1 MRLDD
6 QRPSDNIEDR
16 RGQDRFPGRGGI
28 GFPMGGGI
36 RFPIGRRGGGL
47 GIGAVLAL
55 LAISLIF
62 GVDPI
67 KLISGSGLAPQQI
80 DVPNH
85 PPARPAASD
94 SDPMRD
100 FTAKILAT
108 TEETWARIFQE
119 NSLAYGPPRL
129 VLFTG
134 VVQSACGTAQS
145 AMGPF
150 YCSLDRR
157 VYIDMSFYGDMDRRL
172 GATGDFARAY
182 VIAHEVGH
190 HVQNLLGIAGEIAQA
205 RSRTS
210 PVESNALSVRME
222 LQADCLAGVWARD
235 NIRIL
240 EQGDIEEGLNAASAI
255 GDDRLQKRA
264 QGYVV
269 PDSFT
274 HGSSQQRVSWF
285 KRGFEVGSMATCNTF
300 DR

>member
-1 MRLDD
+1 LRLDD

-16 RGQDRFPGRGGI
+16 RGQGRFPGRGGF
-28 GFPMGGGI
+28 GFPIGGV

-47 GIGAVLAL
+47 GIGAVLVM
-55 LAISLIF
+55 LAVSLIF
-62 GVDPI
+62 GIDPI
-67 KLISGSGLAPQQI
+67 ELLSGGGSVPQQI
-80 DVPNH
+80 DAPNR
-85 PPARPAASD
+85 PRGPPAASD

-100 FTAKILAT
+100 FTAKVLAT
-108 TEETWARIFQE
+108 TETTWARIFQE
-119 NSLAYGPPRL
+119 NGLAYGPPRL

-157 VYIDMSFYGDMDRRL
+157 VYIDMSFYGDLDRRL

-190 HVQNLLGIAGEIAQA
+190 HVQNLLGIAGEVAQA
-205 RSRTS
+205 RSRAS
-210 PVESNALSVRME
+210 QVESNALSVRLE
-222 LQADCLAGVWARD
+222 LQADCLAGVWAHD
-235 NIRIL
+235 NARIL

-274 HGSSQQRVSWF
+274 HGSSEQRVSWF
-285 KRGFEVGSMATCNTF
+285 KRGFDTGSLTACNTF
-300 DR
+300 GG